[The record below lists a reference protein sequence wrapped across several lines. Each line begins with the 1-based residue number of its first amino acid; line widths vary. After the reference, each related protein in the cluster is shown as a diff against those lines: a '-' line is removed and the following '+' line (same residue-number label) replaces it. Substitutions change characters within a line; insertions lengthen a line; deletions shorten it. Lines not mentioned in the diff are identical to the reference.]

1 MPFTTT
7 SVIISCFAPFKIVGL
22 LKKACLELIIKDT
35 KLTKVKIHKS
45 NQQILVPCM
54 VRMYYVYLFKKLI
67 NLTRSDYIMIVI
79 VILFMCCS
87 RFEKFLMFLTTA

>member
-54 VRMYYVYLFKKLI
+54 VRI
-67 NLTRSDYIMIVI
+67 TRSDYIMIVI
-79 VILFMCCS
+79 VILFMCCL
-87 RFEKFLMFLTTA
+87 RFEIFLMF